1 MTTEERAE
9 KAASLRQAHT
19 HNCCQAVAAV
29 LTEELPI
36 TAESVFALAAGFAG
50 GMGNMEG
57 TCGAMVGAAMA
68 VGLSMQGS
76 RSAVARTRAVQED
89 FVRRCGALLCKDLK
103 GVGTGKVL
111 CPCEDCVRNA
121 VRAYDSVMGGEGNSQ

>member
-1 MTTEERAE
+1 
-9 KAASLRQAHT
+9 
-19 HNCCQAVAAV
+19 VAAV

-36 TAESVFALAAGFAG
+36 APETVFALAAGFAG

-68 VGLSMQGS
+68 VGLQMQGS
-76 RSAVARTRAVQED
+76 RGAVVKARAIQED
-89 FVRRCGALLCKDLK
+89 FTRRCGALLCKNLK
-103 GVGTGKVL
+103 GVGTGRVL

-121 VRAYDSVMGGEGNSQ
+121 VRAYESVMGEGGNNQ

>member
-9 KAASLRQAHT
+9 KAVALRQAGT
-19 HNCCQAVAAV
+19 HSCCQSVAAV
-29 LTEELPI
+29 LTEDMSIDPEI
-36 TAESVFALAAGFAG
+36 VYQMAAGFAG

-68 VGLSMQGS
+68 VGLAMQGS
-76 RSAVARTRAVQED
+76 RGAVAKARDVQVD
-89 FVRRCGALLCKDLK
+89 FTRRCGALSCRDLK
-103 GVGTGKVL
+103 GVGTGVVL

-121 VRAYDSVMGGEGNSQ
+121 VRAYAAVME

>member
-29 LTEELPI
+29 LTEDLPI
-36 TAESVFALAAGFAG
+36 SPETVYELAAGFAG

-68 VGLSMQGS
+68 VGLQMQGS
-76 RSAVARTRAVQED
+76 RSAVAMARAIQED
-89 FVRRCGALLCKDLK
+89 FKRRCGALLCKDLK

-121 VRAYDSVMGGEGNSQ
+121 VRAYDGVMGEGGSKQ

>member
-9 KAASLRQAHT
+9 KAVQLRRAHT
-19 HNCCQAVAAV
+19 HSCCQSVAAV
-29 LTEELPI
+29 LTEELP
-36 TAESVFALAAGFAG
+36 VDPKVVHQVGAGFAG

-68 VGLSMQGS
+68 VGLAMEGN
-76 RSAVARTRAVQED
+76 RSAVVKARDVQVE
-89 FVRRCGALLCKDLK
+89 FVKRCGALVCKDLK
-103 GVGTGKVL
+103 GAETGVVL

-121 VRAYDSVMGGEGNSQ
+121 VRAYAAVMEEKK

>member
-9 KAASLRQAHT
+9 KAVALRQAGT
-19 HNCCQAVAAV
+19 HSCCQAVAAV
-29 LTEELPI
+29 LTEDMSIDPEI
-36 TAESVFALAAGFAG
+36 VYQMAAGFAG

-68 VGLSMQGS
+68 VGLAMQGS
-76 RSAVARTRAVQED
+76 RGAVAKARDVQVD
-89 FVRRCGALLCKDLK
+89 FTRRCGALSCRDLK
-103 GVGTGKVL
+103 GVGTGVVL

-121 VRAYDSVMGGEGNSQ
+121 VRAYATVME